1 MDENSRNLNYEK
13 IILPDW
19 PSAVLISALIG
30 QTACVTPKQL
40 DSRRYRARVL
50 KCFFFFIGSKKLLNI
65 ARFNFKKA

>member
-40 DSRRYRARVL
+40 DRRRYRARVL